1 MSEILAK
8 LLRPKIVAVKEETK
22 NKAVVVIEPLE
33 RGFGHTLGN
42 TFRRILLS
50 SIPGY
55 AITDVQIDG
64 VAHEFSAINNV
75 KEDVVE
81 IMLNLK
87 GVAFSVEGR
96 EDETEFKISLSK
108 NTTGPVTAGDLQLT
122 DGMSVANPDH
132 VICNIAGKGSVNMN
146 LVVKEGIG
154 YEPAIKTKNDDD
166 SRSIGSLVLDASY
179 SPIRR
184 VSYEV
189 ENARVEQRTNL
200 DKLVLSIDTDGS
212 ITAEKAIQLAAR
224 ILIEQMAVF
233 VDFEMSAPVE
243 EVSEEEKLNPI
254 LLKPIDE
261 LELTVRSANCLK
273 AENIQYIGDLIQR
286 TEVDLLKTPNLGKK
300 SLNEIKAVLAEMGL
314 NFGVR
319 IDNWPPASIRT
330 VERLLG

>member
-1 MSEILAK
+1 MSDILAK
-8 LLRPKIVAVKEETK
+8 LLRPRVVAVKEESN
-22 NKAVVVIEPLE
+22 NKATVVIEPLE

-64 VAHEFSAINNV
+64 VAHEFSTIDNI

-81 IMLNLK
+81 ILLNLK
-87 GVAFSVEGR
+87 GVAFRVDGR
-96 EDETEFKISLSK
+96 EEDKEFEISLSK
-108 NTTGPVTAGDLQLT
+108 SGSGSVTAGDIQLS
-122 DGMSVANPDH
+122 DGMSVADPSH
-132 VICNIAGKGSVNMN
+132 VICNIAGNGSINMTM
-146 LVVKEGIG
+146 LVKEGIG
-154 YEPAIKTKNDDD
+154 YEPAIKTKNDEE

-179 SPIRR
+179 CPVSR

-200 DKLVLSIDTDGS
+200 DKLLLSIDTDGS
-212 ITAEKAIQLAAR
+212 ISAQEAIQMAAR
-224 ILIEQMAVF
+224 ILIEQMVVF

-243 EVSEEEKLNPI
+243 EESEEEKLNPI

>member
-1 MSEILAK
+1 MSGILAK
-8 LLRPKIVAVKEETK
+8 LLRPRVVSVKEESA
-22 NKAVVVIEPLE
+22 NKAEIVIEPLE

-42 TFRRILLS
+42 AFRRLLLS

-64 VAHEFSAINNV
+64 VSHEFSTIENV

-81 IMLNLK
+81 ILLNLK
-87 GVAFSVEGR
+87 GVAFTVVGR
-96 EDETEFKISLSK
+96 EEETFEISLSK
-108 NTTGPVTAGDLQLT
+108 TGAGVVTAGDLQLT

-132 VICNIAGKGSVNMN
+132 VICHLAGKASINMS

-154 YEPAIKTKNDDD
+154 YEPATRVQNDEE

-179 SPIRR
+179 CPVRR

-189 ENARVEQRTNL
+189 ESARVEQRTNL
-200 DKLVLSIDTDGS
+200 DKLILSIDTDGS
-212 ITAEKAIQLAAR
+212 ISAEKAVQMAAR

-243 EVSEEEKLNPI
+243 EESEEEKLNPI

>member
-1 MSEILAK
+1 MSGVLAK
-8 LLRPKIVAVKEETK
+8 LLRPRVVSVKEESA
-22 NKAVVVIEPLE
+22 NKVEIVIEPLE

-42 TFRRILLS
+42 AFRRLLLS

-55 AITDVQIDG
+55 AITNVQIDG
-64 VAHEFSAINNV
+64 VAHEFSTIENV

-81 IMLNLK
+81 ILLNLK
-87 GVAFSVEGR
+87 GVAFSVKGR
-96 EDETEFKISLSK
+96 EEESFDITLSK
-108 NTTGPVTAGDLQLT
+108 SGAGVVTAGDIQLT
-122 DGMSVANPDH
+122 DGMSVADPNH
-132 VICNIAGKGSVNMN
+132 VICHLAGNASINMN
-146 LVVKEGIG
+146 LTVKEGVG
-154 YEPAIKTKNDDD
+154 YQPANNSAADEE

-179 SPIRR
+179 SPIKR

-200 DKLVLSIDTDGS
+200 DKLILSINTDGS
-212 ITAEKAIQLAAR
+212 ISAESAVQMAAR

-243 EVSEEEKLNPI
+243 EESEEEKLNPI

>member
-1 MSEILAK
+1 MSDILAK
-8 LLRPKIVAVKEETK
+8 LLRPRVVSVKEESV
-22 NKAVVVIEPLE
+22 NKAEIVIEPLE

-42 TFRRILLS
+42 AFRRILLS

-55 AITDVQIDG
+55 AITNIQIDG
-64 VAHEFSAINNV
+64 VSHEFSTIENV

-81 IMLNLK
+81 ILLNLK
-87 GVAFSVEGR
+87 GVAISVEGR
-96 EDETEFKISLSK
+96 EEEFEISLSK
-108 NTTGPVTAGDLQLT
+108 SGAGVVTAGDIQVS
-122 DGMSVANPDH
+122 DGMVVANPEH
-132 VICNIAGKGSVNMN
+132 VICHLSAKGSINITM
-146 LVVKEGIG
+146 LVKEGIG
-154 YEPAIKTKNDDD
+154 YEPANKDLKDEE

-179 SPIRR
+179 CPIKR

-200 DKLVLSIDTDGS
+200 DKLILSIDTDGS
-212 ITAEKAIQLAAR
+212 ITAEQAIQMAAR

-233 VDFEMSAPVE
+233 VDFEMSAPLE
-243 EVSEEEKLNPI
+243 EESEEEKLNPI

>member
-1 MSEILAK
+1 MSDILAK
-8 LLRPKIVAVKEETK
+8 LLRPRVVSVKEESA
-22 NKAVVVIEPLE
+22 NKAEIVIEPLE

-42 TFRRILLS
+42 SFRRLLLS

-55 AITDVQIDG
+55 AITNIQIDG
-64 VAHEFSAINNV
+64 VSHEFSTIENV

-81 IMLNLK
+81 ILLNLK
-87 GVAFSVEGR
+87 GVAISVEGR
-96 EDETEFKISLSK
+96 EEDEFEVTLSK
-108 NTTGPVTAGDLQLT
+108 SGAGVVTAGDIQMS

-132 VICNIAGKGSVNMN
+132 VICHLSGKASINMTM
-146 LVVKEGIG
+146 LIKEGIG
-154 YEPAIKTKNDDD
+154 YEPANKNLKDDE
-166 SRSIGSLVLDASY
+166 SRSIGSLLLDASY
-179 SPIRR
+179 CPVKR

-200 DKLVLSIDTDGS
+200 DKLILSIDTDGS
-212 ITAEKAIQLAAR
+212 ITAEQAVQMAAR

-233 VDFEMSAPVE
+233 VDFEMSAPLE
-243 EVSEEEKLNPI
+243 EESEEEKLNPI